1 MAVCDDLLSRVLAAG
16 SLLLGGASTTGPQA
30 TARDPA
36 VVVLVLRLDG
46 PRYLAFRAVT
56 RAVRAK
62 REPTQLEALECYAF
76 VVEARQALD
85 RAAQAR

>member
-16 SLLLGGASTTGPQA
+16 SLLLGGQGQGT

-36 VVVLVLRLDG
+36 VVVLLLGLDG
-46 PRYLAFRAVT
+46 RRYLALRAVV

-62 REPTQLEALECYAF
+62 REPRLLEALECYAF

-85 RAAQAR
+85 RAAPRP